1 MKHRQQQL
9 GTMSGRAAELM
20 SRLNFIH
27 RNLMRFWLYRKFLGI
42 FNSAKVIIG
51 IPYLWLFCFFI
62 VPFLIILRISFTE
75 AEIASPPYSSVLT
88 WVDGGI
94 LEIKLNLQN
103 YITLWQDDIYISA
116 YLSSIKI
123 AAISTFLT
131 FVIGFPIALAL
142 SRLPKRWPIIWLNDG
157 DFAFLDII
165 FNPYLCL
172 MTILSPSGVL
182 NNFINF
188 IGQGIGLIDPAS
200 PVQLQLLGTEFAVYI
215 GIIYCYLPFMILP
228 IYATLDKMDH
238 TLVEAALDLG
248 CPPIKTFWVI
258 TARISL
264 PGILAGC
271 FLVFIPAMGEFVIPD
286 LLGGSDVLMIGKV
299 LYDTYLQGMDLP
311 LVSAISVSL
320 LLIVI
325 IPIYLFQ
332 RIQQKQFE

>member
-142 SRLPKRWPIIWLNDG
+142 SRLPKRWRLFGLMMVILPFWTS
-157 DFAFLDII
+157 FLIRI
-165 FNPYLCL
+165 YAW

-188 IGQGIGLIDPAS
+188 IGQSIGLIDPAS

>member
-88 WVDGGI
+88 WIEGGV
-94 LEIKLNLQN
+94 LEIKLNFQN

-123 AAISTFLT
+123 AAISTFFT
-131 FVIGFPIALAL
+131 FVVGFPIALAL
-142 SRLPKRWPIIWLNDG
+142 SRLPKRWRLFGLMMVILPFWTS
-157 DFAFLDII
+157 FLIRI
-165 FNPYLCL
+165 YAW

-228 IYATLDKMDH
+228 IYATLDKMDY
-238 TLVEAALDLG
+238 TLVEAAMDLG
-248 CPPIKTFWVI
+248 CPPIKTFWII

>member
-1 MKHRQQQL
+1 MKNRQQEL
-9 GTMSGRAAELM
+9 GAMTGRAAELM

-27 RNLMRFWLYRKFLGI
+27 RNLMRFWIYRKSISF

-51 IPYLWLFCFFI
+51 VPYLWLFCFFI
-62 VPFLIILRISFTE
+62 IPFLIILRISFTE
-75 AEIASPPYSSVLT
+75 AEIASPPYSALLS
-88 WVDGGI
+88 WVDDGI
-94 LEIKLNLQN
+94 LEIKLNFQN
-103 YITLWQDDIYISA
+103 YTALWQEDIYLEA

-123 AAISTFLT
+123 AVISTFLT
-131 FVIGFPIALAL
+131 FLIGFPIALGV
-142 SRLPKRWPIIWLNDG
+142 SRLPKRWRLFGLMMIILPFWTS
-157 DFAFLDII
+157 FLIRI
-165 FNPYLCL
+165 YAW

-188 IGQGIGLIDPAS
+188 VGQGVGLIDPSS

-320 LLIVI
+320 LLIVL

>member
-9 GTMSGRAAELM
+9 GTMSGRAAEFM

-51 IPYLWLFCFFI
+51 VPYLWLFCFFI

-88 WVDGGI
+88 WVEGGV

-123 AAISTFLT
+123 AAISTFFT
-131 FVIGFPIALAL
+131 FVVGFPIALAL
-142 SRLPKRWPIIWLNDG
+142 SRLPKRWRLFGLMMVILPFWTS
-157 DFAFLDII
+157 FLIRI
-165 FNPYLCL
+165 YAW

-228 IYATLDKMDH
+228 IYATLEKMDH
-238 TLVEAALDLG
+238 TLVEAAMDLG

-258 TARISL
+258 TTRISL

>member
-27 RNLMRFWLYRKFLGI
+27 RNLMRFWLYRQFLGI

-88 WVDGGI
+88 WVEGGI

-131 FVIGFPIALAL
+131 FIIGFPIALAL
-142 SRLPKRWPIIWLNDG
+142 SRLPKRWRLFGLMMVILPFWTS
-157 DFAFLDII
+157 FLIRI
-165 FNPYLCL
+165 YAW

-332 RIQQKQFE
+332 RVQQKQFE

>member
-1 MKHRQQQL
+1 MKNPQQQI
-9 GTMSGRAAELM
+9 GAMSGRAAELI

-27 RNLMRFWLYRKFLGI
+27 RNLLRFWLYRKLLNF
-42 FNSAKVIIG
+42 FNSTKIIIG
-51 IPYLWLFCFFI
+51 VPYLWLFIFFI
-62 VPFLIILRISFTE
+62 IPFLIILRISFTE

-88 WVDGGI
+88 WAGDGI
-94 LEIKLNLQN
+94 LEIKLNFQN
-103 YITLWQDDIYISA
+103 YITLWEEDIYIEA
-116 YLSSIKI
+116 YLSSLKI
-123 AAISTFLT
+123 AVISTFLT
-131 FVIGFPIALAL
+131 FLIGFPVALSL
-142 SRLPKRWPIIWLNDG
+142 SRLPKRWRLFGLMMVILPFWTS
-157 DFAFLDII
+157 FLIRI
-165 FNPYLCL
+165 YAW

-188 IGQGIGLIDPAS
+188 IGQGIGLIDPSS

-228 IYATLDKMDH
+228 IYSTLDKMDH

-248 CPPIKTFWVI
+248 CSPLKTFWVI
-258 TARISL
+258 TVRIAL

-320 LLIVI
+320 LLLVI
-325 IPIYLFQ
+325 LPIYLFQ
-332 RIQQKQFE
+332 RLQQKQFE

>member
-1 MKHRQQQL
+1 MKHPQQQL
-9 GTMSGRAAELM
+9 GSMSGRAAELM

-27 RNLMRFWLYRKFLGI
+27 RNLLRFWIYRKFLSL
-42 FNSAKVIIG
+42 FNSSRVIIG

-62 VPFLIILRISFTE
+62 IPFLIILRISFTE
-75 AEIASPPYSSVLT
+75 AEIASPPYSAVLS
-88 WVDGGI
+88 WVDDGI
-94 LEIKLNLQN
+94 LQIKLNLQN
-103 YITLWQDDIYISA
+103 YMTLWQDDIYISA

-123 AAISTFLT
+123 ASIATFLT
-131 FVIGFPIALAL
+131 FLIGFPIALGLA
-142 SRLPKRWPIIWLNDG
+142 RLPKRWRLFGLMMVILPFWTS
-157 DFAFLDII
+157 FLIRI
-165 FNPYLCL
+165 YAW

-215 GIIYCYLPFMILP
+215 GIVYCYLPFMILP

-248 CPPIKTFWVI
+248 CPPLKTFWVI

-332 RIQQKQFE
+332 RVQQKQFE

>member
-1 MKHRQQQL
+1 MKHPQQQL
-9 GTMSGRAAELM
+9 GSMSGRAAEWM
-20 SRLNFIH
+20 SRLNFVH
-27 RNLMRFWLYRKFLGI
+27 RNLMRFWLYRQCLSL
-42 FNSAKVIIG
+42 FNSSRVIIG

-62 VPFLIILRISFTE
+62 IPFLIILRISFTE
-75 AEIASPPYSSVLT
+75 AEIASPPYTEVLN
-88 WVDGGI
+88 WVDDGI
-94 LEIKLNLQN
+94 LEIKLNFQN
-103 YITLWQDDIYISA
+103 YIALWQDNIYISA

-123 AAISTFLT
+123 AVISTFCT
-131 FVIGFPIALAL
+131 FLIGFPIALGL
-142 SRLPKRWPIIWLNDG
+142 SRLPKKWRLFGLMMVILPFWTS
-157 DFAFLDII
+157 FLIRI
-165 FNPYLCL
+165 YAW

-200 PVQLQLLGTEFAVYI
+200 PVQLQLLGTEFAVYV
-215 GIIYCYLPFMILP
+215 GIVYCYLPFMILP

-248 CPPIKTFWVI
+248 CPPLKTFWVI

-320 LLIVI
+320 LLLVI
-325 IPIYLFQ
+325 LPIYLFQ